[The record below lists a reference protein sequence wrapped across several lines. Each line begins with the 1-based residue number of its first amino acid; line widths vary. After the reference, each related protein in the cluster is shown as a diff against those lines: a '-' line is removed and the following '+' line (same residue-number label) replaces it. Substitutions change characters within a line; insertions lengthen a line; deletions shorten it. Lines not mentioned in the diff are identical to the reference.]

1 MNENVKSAKRRKQV
15 RSKSAIRIPISMH
28 FYALQ
33 IVAILLVIFII
44 NFYVQSI
51 VKNYIAQ
58 ECRAR
63 IETAVSSTQN
73 FTIAFQTEI
82 DKYTEKSE
90 EVIHDFLMKSIRTA
104 DLSNQASIALYT
116 YDAKTNKCLLMWPTS
131 DYNIN
136 YANSASN
143 VVKQVVEERGYNNFR
158 DTQMEAMAMSIRPAM
173 RGGQPSNAV
182 VLGSPATGKTTA
194 MRKVFE
200 LVEKNTEKVVCVYI
214 NCQIHTTRFGIFSQ
228 IYKKIFG
235 HTPPETGVPFSRIY
249 DQIMKELQK
258 NSKSLIVAFDDINYL
273 FQSNNANKVVY
284 DLLRAYE
291 EYPGVK
297 SSIFAILSDLEFKY
311 AFDKNV
317 NTVFI
322 PQEIIF
328 PLYTYSEIEAIL
340 GDRVKAGFF
349 PGVLSDD
356 ILEQVSMYTLENGD
370 LRVGIN
376 LLRSCGNI
384 AEADASREITQ
395 EHLDKAIDSIV
406 SVNIMDT
413 LGSLN
418 DNEKAVLR
426 IAADYDGIYTA
437 GELLELSKEKI
448 GISKSSFNRV
458 IDKLEFVRLIDTKF
472 TGKGV
477 KGNSRQIILRFNPDE
492 YSF

>member
-1 MNENVKSAKRRKQV
+1 MGIED
-15 RSKSAIRIPISMH
+15 ILMH
-28 FYALQ
+28 DESL
-33 IVAILLVIFII
+33 
-44 NFYVQSI
+44 
-51 VKNYIAQ
+51 
-58 ECRAR
+58 
-63 IETAVSSTQN
+63 
-73 FTIAFQTEI
+73 FQ
-82 DKYTEKSE
+82 
-90 EVIHDFLMKSIRTA
+90 
-104 DLSNQASIALYT
+104 
-116 YDAKTNKCLLMWPTS
+116 
-131 DYNIN
+131 NIN
-136 YANSASN
+136 AFDPDYVPPN
-143 VVKQVVEERGYNNFR
+143 YNFS

-214 NCQIHTTRFGIFSQ
+214 NCQIHTTKFGIFSQ
-228 IYKKIFG
+228 IHKKIFG
-235 HTPPETGVPFSRIY
+235 HAPPETGVPFSRIY
-249 DQIMKELQK
+249 EQIMKKLQK
-258 NSKSLIVAFDDINYL
+258 DSKTLIVALDDINYL

-297 SSIFAILSDLEFKY
+297 TSIFAILSDLEFKY

-317 NTVFI
+317 STVFI

-340 GDRVKAGFF
+340 RDRVNAGFF

-356 ILEQVSMYTLENGD
+356 ILEQISMYTLENGD

-395 EHLDKAIDSIV
+395 EHFEKAIESLVSI
-406 SVNIMDT
+406 NIIET
-413 LGSLN
+413 LNNLS
-418 DNEKAVLR
+418 DNERTLLKLV
-426 IAADYDGIYTA
+426 ADYEGVYTT
-437 GELLELSKEKI
+437 GELFDLFKEET
-448 GISKSSFNRV
+448 GNGKSSFNRTL
-458 IDKLEFVRLIDTKF
+458 DKLEFVRLVDTKF

-477 KGNSRQIILRFNPDE
+477 KGNSREIILRFNPDDYE
-492 YSF
+492 L